1 MAWREEE
8 GGDRA
13 RGRSWHGVKKKAV
26 IERRDAIG
34 EDGKCVE
41 REAAQNTLKN
51 ERTNIGRKNLSAKE
65 LALEIGGCAH

>member
-1 MAWREEE
+1 M
-8 GGDRA
+8 
-13 RGRSWHGVKKKAV
+13 KKKAV